1 MNSTNDKHR
10 RIIPYH
16 LFTRQ
21 ASDESNF
28 DSIGILSAASNRT
41 QSKMGSIP
49 QRDCRRFTRRFL
61 KSADL
66 KVKRTIAKNGWRLI
80 KARQKYNVAKPDRKK
95 LRIVHLSFV
104 RSQR

>member
-1 MNSTNDKHR
+1 MNSTSDKLR

-28 DSIGILSAASNRT
+28 DSIGISSAASNRT

-49 QRDCRRFTRRFL
+49 QRDCRRFSRRFL

-66 KVKRTIAKNGWRLI
+66 KIKRTIARNGWRLF
-80 KARQKYNVAKPDRKK
+80 KARQKTNMAKLDR
-95 LRIVHLSFV
+95 
-104 RSQR
+104 